1 MRKQLHLVLKHKWY
15 AMIASGVK
23 REEYRMP
30 TEYWSK
36 RLTYN
41 GHEDVAWKLY
51 GFSKQLKFK
60 EYDSVVFHDGYT
72 STTQEY
78 EIIQILFGKG
88 DPKLGAPDHS
98 CFIIRLGNPIR
109 STRGVDNASFDVMAW
124 VKDKFDKAI
133 DKQIE
138 KVAGDFERTI
148 THLCRVHNQDYD
160 SMLLLLGL
168 WVEQKRAQRNG
179 RSTDNRR

>member
-1 MRKQLHLVLKHKWY
+1 MSKKLHLVLKHKWY

-30 TEYWSK
+30 TEYWTK

-51 GFSKQLKFK
+51 GFSNQLKFK

-72 STTQEY
+72 SVTQEF
-78 EIIQILFGKG
+78 EIVSISFGNG
-88 DPKLGAPDHS
+88 DPKLGAPNHK
-98 CFIIRLGNPIR
+98 CFIIKLGNPIEPK
-109 STRGVDNASFDVMAW
+109 RGIDNASFDLMGF

-133 DKQIE
+133 EQE
-138 KVAGDFERTI
+138 LAKVSGDFERTI
-148 THLCRVHNQDYD
+148 THLCRVHNIDHD

-168 WVEQKRAQRNG
+168 WVEQKRSKKDG
-179 RSTDNRR
+179 SIK